1 MAGAV
6 PPLPRFSLLRTAAVQ
21 LTLLYLV
28 LVAVTGSALLTLVH
42 TMSVGLLNRETDESI
57 QRELQFL
64 SAQLRRSGPRTL
76 RHLVE
81 DRSYGQT
88 TSLYLLSFAG
98 QPTLTTGNLD
108 SWPTGDADPNGWV
121 NFNYSLPERGGLLE
135 TRAAR
140 AQIVLLQPGLQI
152 LVGRDIQG
160 LRMVEGR
167 FTESFLW
174 AGGIVLVLGF
184 AGGALIARQTLLRVN
199 RINSAARNVLVG
211 DLTQRLPERGSGDE
225 LDRLAGTFNI
235 MMERIEGLV
244 KNLQEV
250 TDNIAHDLRTPL
262 HRLRSGL
269 EAALLDANDSAKQQH
284 ALDRAIAEADQLIE
298 TFNGLLEIAQLES
311 GVKPKFE
318 PVDLALLVRE
328 LAEIYEPV
336 ADDSGL
342 ALFVHAEE
350 TPCVCSGH
358 RTLLAQSLSNLLDNA
373 IKYSSPGGSIR
384 VAVRVTPAGDGELIV
399 ADDGPGIPAS
409 ERRRVLDRFVRLSTS
424 RDLPGSGLGLSLV
437 AAVVR
442 LHEGA
447 LSLEDNGPGLRIRI
461 RLPGTRPADP
471 PGRQLTG

>member
-1 MAGAV
+1 MAGAA
-6 PPLPRFSLLRTAAVQ
+6 PPLARFSVLRTAAVQ

-28 LVAVTGSALLTLVH
+28 LVAITGSALLTLVH

-64 SAQLRRSGPRTL
+64 SAQFRRGGPRTL

-98 QPTLTTGNLD
+98 QPALTTGNLD
-108 SWPTGDADPNGWV
+108 SWPADSTDPQGWV

-140 AQIVLLQPGLQI
+140 AQIVRLRPGLQI

-160 LRMVEGR
+160 LRMIEGR

-174 AGGIVLVLGF
+174 AGGIVLILGF
-184 AGGALIARQTLLRVN
+184 AGGALIARQSLLRVN
-199 RINSAARNVLVG
+199 RINSAARNVLEG

-225 LDRLAGTFNI
+225 LDRLAGTFNT

-244 KNLQEV
+244 KNLRDV

-269 EAALLDANDSAKQQH
+269 EAALLDAHDSAKQQD

-318 PVDLALLVRE
+318 PVDMARLVRE
-328 LAEIYEPV
+328 LVEIYEPV
-336 ADDSGL
+336 ADDSEL
-342 ALFVHAEE
+342 AVFVHLEE
-350 TPCVCSGH
+350 IPCVCFGH
-358 RTLLAQSLSNLLDNA
+358 RTLLAQSLANLLDNA

-384 VAVRVTPAGDGELIV
+384 VAVRATPGGDNEFII
-399 ADDGPGIPAS
+399 ADDGPGIPES
-409 ERRRVLDRFVRLSTS
+409 ERQRVLDRFVRLSSS

-442 LHEGA
+442 LHDGA
-447 LSLEDNGPGLRIRI
+447 LSLEDNSPGLRIRI
-461 RLPGTRPADP
+461 RLPGARPESQPA
-471 PGRQLTG
+471 RQPSA

>member
-1 MAGAV
+1 MAGSA
-6 PPLPRFSLLRTAAVQ
+6 PPVPRFSLLRTAAVQ

-28 LVAVTGSALLTLVH
+28 LVAITGSALLTLVH

-57 QRELQFL
+57 QRELQFF
-64 SAQLRRSGPRTL
+64 SAQLRRGGPRTL
-76 RHLVE
+76 RHIVE

-98 QPTLTTGNLD
+98 QPAMTTGNLD
-108 SWPTGDADPNGWV
+108 SWPTVDADANGWV
-121 NFNYSLPERGGLLE
+121 NFSYSLPERGGRLE
-135 TRAAR
+135 NRAAR
-140 AQIVLLQPGLQI
+140 AQVVLLRPDLRI
-152 LVGRDIQG
+152 LVGRDVQG
-160 LRMVEGR
+160 LQVIESHY
-167 FTESFLW
+167 TESFLW

-184 AGGALIARQTLLRVN
+184 AGGALVARHSLVRVN
-199 RINSAARNVLVG
+199 RINSAARNVLEG

-225 LDRLAGTFNI
+225 LDRLAGTFNV

-244 KNLQEV
+244 KNLREV

-269 EAALLDANDSAKQQH
+269 EAALIDANDATKRQH

-318 PVDLALLVRE
+318 PVDVALLVRE
-328 LAEIYEPV
+328 LAEIYEPA

-342 ALFVHAEE
+342 ALFVHVEE
-350 TPCVCSGH
+350 APCVCLGH

-384 VAVRVTPAGDGELIV
+384 IAVRIAPSGDRELII
-399 ADDGPGIPAS
+399 ADDGAGIPET
-409 ERRRVLDRFVRLSTS
+409 ERQRVLDRFVRLSSS

-442 LHEGA
+442 LHEGT
-447 LSLEDNGPGLRIRI
+447 LSLEDNTPGLRIRI
-461 RLPGTRPADP
+461 RLPGARSQ
-471 PGRQLTG
+471 RQPERLRSE

>member
-1 MAGAV
+1 MAGTAPSV
-6 PPLPRFSLLRTAAVQ
+6 PRFSLLRTAAVQ

-28 LVAVTGSALLTLVH
+28 LVAITGSALLTLVH

-64 SAQLRRSGPRTL
+64 SAQLRRGGPRTL
-76 RHLVE
+76 RHIVE

-88 TSLYLLSFAG
+88 TSLYLLSFVG
-98 QPTLTTGNLD
+98 QPAMTTGNLD
-108 SWPTGDADPNGWV
+108 SWPTVAADPNGWV
-121 NFNYSLPERGGLLE
+121 NFSYSLPERGGLLE

-140 AQIVLLQPGLQI
+140 AQMVLLRPDLRI
-152 LVGRDIQG
+152 LVGRDVQG
-160 LRMVEGR
+160 LQMIESRY
-167 FTESFLW
+167 TESFLW

-184 AGGALIARQTLLRVN
+184 AGGALIARHSLVRVN
-199 RINSAARNVLVG
+199 RINSAARNVLEG

-225 LDRLAGTFNI
+225 LDRLAGTFNV

-244 KNLQEV
+244 KNLREV

-269 EAALLDANDSAKQQH
+269 EAALLDAHDATKRQH

-318 PVDLALLVRE
+318 PVDVALLVRE

-336 ADDSGL
+336 ADESGL
-342 ALFVHAEE
+342 ALFVHVEE
-350 TPCVCSGH
+350 APCVCFGH

-373 IKYSSPGGSIR
+373 IKYSSSGGSIR
-384 VAVRVTPAGDGELIV
+384 IAVRVTPSGDSELII
-399 ADDGPGIPAS
+399 ADDGAGIPET
-409 ERRRVLDRFVRLSTS
+409 ERQRVLDRFVRLSSS

-442 LHEGA
+442 LHDGT
-447 LSLEDNGPGLRIRI
+447 LSLEDNIPGLRIRI
-461 RLPGTRPADP
+461 RLPGNQSQ
-471 PGRQLTG
+471 RQPERLRSE